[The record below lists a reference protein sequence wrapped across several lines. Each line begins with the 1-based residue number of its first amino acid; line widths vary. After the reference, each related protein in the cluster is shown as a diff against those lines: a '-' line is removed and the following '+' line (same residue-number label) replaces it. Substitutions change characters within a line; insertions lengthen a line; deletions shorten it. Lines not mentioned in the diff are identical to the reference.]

1 MPLSLQKPKLLPPRI
16 LIYGEPKKGK
26 STFGYQAPNPVFIQT
41 EDGLEA
47 MPEANA
53 FPVAK
58 DWDEVVGYFAELY
71 NEDHG
76 YNTLVID
83 SLDWLETLIHNKIC
97 KEKGVKAIGDIG
109 YGAGYSEALSYF
121 REYISMIN
129 QLREHKNMM
138 ILQIAHSQIT
148 DYKSPDSEAYSKH
161 TIKMHKN
168 AAAYVKERSDLIIFV
183 NTILS
188 TKSEESFGN
197 KRKIALGGDQRVL
210 YTHDK
215 NNNESG
221 TRFHN
226 MPQEIPFDKEGKYWG
241 VIMQSIPFFNQN
253 QKDKNDG

>member
-1 MPLSLQKPKLLPPRI
+1 MTLSLEKRKPLPPRI

-47 MPEANA
+47 MPDANA

-58 DWDEVVGYFAELY
+58 TWEEVIKYMAELY
-71 NEDHG
+71 NEDHDF
-76 YNTLVID
+76 NTLVVD

-97 KEKGVKAIGDIG
+97 QEKHVKAIADIP
-109 YGAGYSEALSYF
+109 YGAGYNAALAYW

-138 ILQIAHSQIT
+138 IVQIAHSQIA
-148 DYKSPDSEAYSKH
+148 DYKSPDAEAYSKH
-161 TIKMHKN
+161 CIKMHKS
-168 AAAYVKERSDLIIFV
+168 ASAYIKERSDVIIFV
-183 NTILS
+183 NTLLA
-188 TKSEESFGN
+188 TKSEDNFGS
-197 KRKIALGGDQRVL
+197 KRRIALGGDERVL

-221 TRFHN
+221 TRYHN
-226 MPQEIPFDKEGKYWG
+226 MPQEIPFDKEGKYWSA
-241 VIMQSIPFFNQN
+241 IFDAIPFFNQT
-253 QKDKNDG
+253 KKEG